1 MKRTT
6 EALGLAWLLATTP
19 APAGADD
26 IDTDWIDFDRIERG
40 EIVARTGKGEEA
52 ATADVALRI
61 DADPEAI
68 YEILKA
74 CEVSPEYAPHV
85 ERCESLEVVDDGRGE
100 LFVQEV
106 KPAFFLP
113 SFEHVFR
120 LDYEPFERI
129 DVSRVSGPLDHMEG
143 SWNLIEQDDGSTLL
157 VHSLA
162 VNPGM
167 PIPRFIVRARLSND
181 LPDVLEEIRRRAEAR
196 AEQASPP

>member
-1 MKRTT
+1 MKRAT
-6 EALGLAWLLATTP
+6 EAFGVAWLLAMA
-19 APAGADD
+19 APTGADD

-40 EIVARTGKGEEA
+40 EIVTRTGKSEDA
-52 ATADVALRI
+52 ATAEVALRI
-61 DADPEAI
+61 DADPETI
-68 YEILKA
+68 FEILKA

-85 ERCESLEVVDDGRGE
+85 ERCESLEVVDGGRGE

-143 SWNLIEQDDGSTLL
+143 SWNLVDQDDGSTLL
-157 VHSLA
+157 LHRLA

-167 PIPRFIVRARLSND
+167 PIPRFIVRARLNND
-181 LPDVLEEIRRRAEAR
+181 LPEVLAEVRRRAEAR
-196 AEQASPP
+196 VE